1 MLNIKKMLTKLLGVV
16 DFCSYSLSEVNTGMT
31 WVDGKS
37 IYKKTLRYNN
47 TTIANNTSINHGISD
62 IYRVVKIEAHIDDN
76 RYHIAIPS
84 TANGSGNDLGIRAN
98 STVIQFVGN
107 DSWSA
112 GATRYIYVTL
122 YYTKS

>member
-1 MLNIKKMLTKLLGVV
+1 MLNVKKTLTKLLGVV
-16 DFCSYSLSEVNTGMT
+16 GSCSYSLSEVNTGTT

-47 TTIANNTSINHGISD
+47 TTLANNTTINHGISN

-76 RYHIAIPS
+76 GYHLAFPT
-84 TANGSGNDLGIRAN
+84 TANGSPNDLGIRVTA
-98 STVIQFVGN
+98 TQIQFVGN
-107 DSWSA
+107 DSWGA